1 MAQAQAQRRRNG
13 NIRNGNGNGSQCK
26 ENDLLLLLRERS
38 EGQGHHHV
46 HRLNLTSSLN
56 KGNNAKATIVTVLAL
71 AMAILLLLF
80 YSFSTSTSTSTRI
93 TSPSTTGT
101 AYEALSVSVSPDSD
115 AVINLDHGDPTMFEP
130 FWKNAG
136 DKATVVIPG
145 WHTMSYFSDTSNL
158 CWFLE
163 PDFANQVRRLH
174 RIVGNAVTHAHHI
187 IVGVGSTQL
196 IHALLFAL
204 SATATGHPVSVVSAA
219 PFYSMYPGITD
230 FLKSGLFRWAGDATS
245 FKVNGSSSFIEIVCS
260 PNNPDGTLRR
270 AVLSTEAGKLVH
282 DLAYYWPQYTPM
294 RGPADEDIM
303 LFTVSKA
310 TGHAGTRIGWAL
322 VRDADV
328 ARRMVKFIEMN
339 SIGVSKDSQVR
350 AARILQVISDGYEL
364 PDPDST
370 TSFFHFSRR
379 LLADR
384 WQRLRRAV
392 EESGRFSLP
401 QFSSK
406 FCEFTKEHTETY
418 PAFAWL
424 RCDDESIEDCEGF
437 FKSMKVLTRSGRHFG
452 AGPEYIRISML
463 DRAHN
468 FDLFVERIASL
479 GLR

>member
-1 MAQAQAQRRRNG
+1 MAQAQRRRNC
-13 NIRNGNGNGSQCK
+13 NIGTGSECK
-26 ENDLLLLLRERS
+26 EKELLLLLLLRERGRS
-38 EGQGHHHV
+38 EGQGHQQQQQ
-46 HRLNLTSSLN
+46 RWLNRTTSLN
-56 KGNNAKATIVTVLAL
+56 NNAKATMATVLAM
-71 AMAILLLLF
+71 AMAMAMLLLF
-80 YSFSTSTSTSTRI
+80 YSSSTSTRI
-93 TSPSTTGT
+93 TTPSTTGT
-101 AYEALSVSVSPDSD
+101 ADEALSISDVDAD

-136 DKATVVIPG
+136 DKATVIIPG

-204 SATATGHPVSVVSAA
+204 SATNTRHPVSVVSAA

-322 VRDADV
+322 VRDADI
-328 ARRMVKFIEMN
+328 ASRMVKFIEMN

-401 QFSSK
+401 QFSSE

-452 AGPEYIRISML
+452 AGSEYIRISML
-463 DRAHN
+463 DRARN

-479 GLR
+479 GLG